1 MSEWKKTTLR
11 EVIQINP
18 ATVDRDFKSEW
29 IEYIDISSVG
39 EGVITE
45 SPKVIKLKE
54 APSRAKRLVSKNDTV
69 ISTVRPNRRSMFF
82 VREPKQNW
90 VLSTGFAV
98 LRPIPDKIE
107 PRFLYAVVFNRE
119 FTEYLISREKGAAY
133 PAVLP
138 EDIYEAEILLPPLSE
153 QKAIAHI
160 LGSLDDKIELNRR
173 MNETLEAM
181 ARAIFKDW
189 FVDFGPTRAKI
200 EGRAPYLP
208 EPIWSL
214 FPDAIDPESG
224 LPIGWE
230 AKEIAEFIELLDHK
244 RVPLSKLDREK
255 HRGEYPYYG
264 ATGIIDYI
272 DDYLF
277 DEILLLLGEDGSVKK
292 EDGSPFTQ
300 YVWGKIWVTVFSGI
314 LGYGGV
320 VHTLM
325 GRIRFVPCNQ
335 QKDCN
340 NHAHVIKG
348 KNISVEQI
356 KIFFDLCDVS
366 PFVTGAVQLTI
377 NQSNLKRIKFTFGGK
392 SIHNF
397 LDQIISPLF
406 ENIRLQVDQSR
417 TLAELRDRL
426 LPKLMSGEIRVKDAE
441 KLVMGVV
448 NQQPSKSALI
458 QVLQSAVRASGGG
471 DSAKPTL
478 GER

>member
-214 FPDAIDPESG
+214 FPDAIDPLSG
-224 LPIGWE
+224 LPIGWKLGTIGE
-230 AKEIAEFIELLDHK
+230 CFNLVMGQSPPGETYNDNGQGLPFFQGKTDFGFRFPENRKYCTSPTRIAEANDTLVSVRAPVGDINMAWEKCCIGRGIASLRHKSGSPSFTYYSAWAIQQELFNYEHTGTVFGSITKNQLMSLSTIEPSQDFVK
-244 RVPLSKLDREK
+244 
-255 HRGEYPYYG
+255 
-264 ATGIIDYI
+264 
-272 DDYLF
+272 LF
-277 DEILLLLGEDGSVKK
+277 DE
-292 EDGSPFTQ
+292 
-300 YVWGKIWVTVFSGI
+300 YVFPIDES
-314 LGYGGV
+314 
-320 VHTLM
+320 
-325 GRIRFVPCNQ
+325 IRVN
-335 QKDCN
+335 
-340 NHAHVIKG
+340 V
-348 KNISVEQI
+348 
-356 KIFFDLCDVS
+356 
-366 PFVTGAVQLTI
+366 
-377 NQSNLKRIKFTFGGK
+377 LK
-392 SIHNF
+392 
-397 LDQIISPLF
+397 
-406 ENIRLQVDQSR
+406 SR

-426 LPKLMSGEIRVKDAE
+426 LPKLMSGQIRVKDAE
-441 KLVMGVV
+441 KLVEE
-448 NQQPSKSALI
+448 
-458 QVLQSAVRASGGG
+458 VL
-471 DSAKPTL
+471 
-478 GER
+478 